1 LTNALIDRLQ
11 NYYGI
16 AIRGKVGNLEAMKEA
31 IQASLRHCIA
41 SKRRNLHMSCPAGAD
56 SWCRFQQDRAKGT
69 SLYKP
74 GPGLP
79 DEIIRLVKPIDGKTQ
94 NQNESLNGM
103 IWNRLPKE
111 VFIGSE
117 VLKLG
122 VYDAVAHFNIGSQAA
137 LNVLELR
144 GIDPGTFCHAELEQ
158 QDHERVDKAEFKA
171 QEENKKKRK
180 IRRERKKTNTDKCSQ
195 KWGVTYAAGGF

>member
-1 LTNALIDRLQ
+1 
-11 NYYGI
+11 
-16 AIRGKVGNLEAMKEA
+16 
-31 IQASLRHCIA
+31 
-41 SKRRNLHMSCPAGAD
+41 MSCPAGAD

-79 DEIIRLVKPIDGKTQ
+79 DEIIRLVKPIYERLSISNDALLERCLDGKTQ

-117 VLKLG
+117 LLKLG
-122 VYDAVAHFNIGSQAA
+122 VYDAVAHFHIGFQAA
-137 LNVLELR
+137 LNVLELL
-144 GIDPGTFCHAELEQ
+144 GIDPGTFCLAELEQ
-158 QDHERVDKAEFKA
+158 QDYERVDKAEFKA

-180 IRRERKKTNTDKCSQ
+180 IRRARKKKNADKCSQ
-195 KWGVTYAAGGF
+195 KEGVTYAAGGF